1 MSIKFNI
8 HEIIESELFYGS
20 YVIYILGGHHIE
32 TNPDFYVQIVNI
44 ETNED
49 IWLTEFNSKGR
60 DFKYGKKAIKFYTF
74 DLNNY
79 GKFKISV
86 HNYKDIVLKDSI
98 LEFFPFPFNIPN
110 IVLSKVLGRSRQNTS
125 LDDIEILI
133 Q

>member
-8 HEIIESELFYGS
+8 QEIIESELFYGS
-20 YVIYILGGHHIE
+20 YVIYIMGGHHIK
-32 TNPDFYVQIVNI
+32 TNPDFYVQIVNL

-49 IWLTEFNSKGR
+49 IELTEFNGKGR
-60 DFKYGKKAIKFYTF
+60 DFKYGKKAIKFYAF
-74 DLNNY
+74 DLSNY

-98 LEFFPFPFNIPN
+98 FESFPFPFTIPH
-110 IVLSKVLGRSRQNTS
+110 IVLSKVLGRSRQNRS

>member
-8 HEIIESELFYGS
+8 QEIIESELFYGS
-20 YVIYILGGHHIE
+20 YVIYILGGHHIK
-32 TNPDFYVQIVNI
+32 TNPDFYVQIVNL

-49 IWLTEFNSKGR
+49 IELTEFNFKGR
-60 DFKYGKKAIKFYTF
+60 DFKYGKKAIKFYAF
-74 DLNNY
+74 DLSNY

-98 LEFFPFPFNIPN
+98 FEFFPFPFTIPH
-110 IVLSKVLGRSRQNTS
+110 IVLSKILGRSRQNRS